1 MEIVPL
7 LCYNE
12 KKCTIQDLFIYDEQR
27 RRNTGCACGIM
38 NGQEPDTDKKA
49 ERIKTER
56 I

>member
-1 MEIVPL
+1 MSPCCVIMK
-7 LCYNE
+7 
-12 KKCTIQDLFIYDEQR
+12 KKCAIQDLFIYDEQR